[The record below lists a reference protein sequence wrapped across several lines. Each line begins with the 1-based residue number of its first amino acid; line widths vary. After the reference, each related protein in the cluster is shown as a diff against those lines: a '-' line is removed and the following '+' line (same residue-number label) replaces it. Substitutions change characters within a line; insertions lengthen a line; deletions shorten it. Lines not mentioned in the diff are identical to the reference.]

1 MYPPQGTNMTD
12 QQRNT
17 PEIALNKNAFSPAN
31 NAEGPK
37 GSVGVNSRLSAVPE
51 AKPIGRE
58 GCELLSFELPEG
70 EAGVGIQNVC
80 KSSGTPER
88 ALAVA
93 GVQTGIR
100 DAEGVTCAAHGASD
114 TFDNMS
120 EPLVSVIV
128 PVYNAQDYLQCCID
142 NVLGQ
147 TYGNIELICVD
158 DGSTD
163 ASAQILE
170 HARVSD
176 SRVRVISQPN
186 QGPGVARNTGI
197 DAARGQY
204 LLFVDADDYWRPMLV
219 EHAVARAR
227 EFDADIVAFN
237 YSVFNQRV
245 GLEHDPDWT
254 LVASRYPQD
263 RAFDWRENPEPLFFT
278 FENLP
283 WNKMFKA
290 QFIAENNIRY
300 FDTYLTE
307 DLMFSGSALV
317 LAKKIVTLDERLMIR
332 REDIGTNIMA
342 GKDKHPFDFI
352 NAFAAFRE
360 KMAARA
366 DFALLEPAYR
376 YWAGSALTYNL
387 LTLNEAATFEAVFD
401 ELHASGLARMGLDGA
416 AVKNPF
422 DAQVIE
428 YIKAGSKVD
437 ALFFAARLKF
447 DEAKLAQFRLG
458 AAEQETEHVRKQLAD
473 MTAWRDGLQRDHDEL
488 WARYNQLDAQH
499 RMMEQSAEQRVG
511 QALCKLPRAL
521 QRVAKSKG

>member
-1 MYPPQGTNMTD
+1 
-12 QQRNT
+12 
-17 PEIALNKNAFSPAN
+17 
-31 NAEGPK
+31 
-37 GSVGVNSRLSAVPE
+37 VNSRLSAVPE
-51 AKPIGRE
+51 AKPSGRE

-70 EAGVGIQNVC
+70 EAGAGIQNVY

-88 ALAVA
+88 TLAA
-93 GVQTGIR
+93 AENEAEIR
-100 DAEGVTCAAHGASD
+100 DAEGVTCAAHGTSD

-245 GLEHDPDWT
+245 GLEYDPDWT

-283 WNKMFKA
+283 WNKLFKA
-290 QFIAENNIRY
+290 QFIADNNIRY

-317 LAKKIVTLDERLMIR
+317 LAKKIATLDERLMIR

-342 GKDKHPFDFI
+342 GKDNHPFDFI

-422 DAQVIE
+422 DAQVIDH
-428 YIKAGSKVD
+428 IKAGRKVD

-458 AAEQETEHVRKQLAD
+458 EMQQRSEKDIARVQHELDD

-521 QRVAKSKG
+521 QRVAKK

>member
-1 MYPPQGTNMTD
+1 
-12 QQRNT
+12 
-17 PEIALNKNAFSPAN
+17 
-31 NAEGPK
+31 
-37 GSVGVNSRLSAVPE
+37 
-51 AKPIGRE
+51 
-58 GCELLSFELPEG
+58 
-70 EAGVGIQNVC
+70 
-80 KSSGTPER
+80 
-88 ALAVA
+88 
-93 GVQTGIR
+93 
-100 DAEGVTCAAHGASD
+100 
-114 TFDNMS
+114 
-120 EPLVSVIV
+120 
-128 PVYNAQDYLQCCID
+128 
-142 NVLGQ
+142 
-147 TYGNIELICVD
+147 
-158 DGSTD
+158 
-163 ASAQILE
+163 
-170 HARVSD
+170 
-176 SRVRVISQPN
+176 
-186 QGPGVARNTGI
+186 
-197 DAARGQY
+197 
-204 LLFVDADDYWRPMLV
+204 
-219 EHAVARAR
+219 
-227 EFDADIVAFN
+227 
-237 YSVFNQRV
+237 
-245 GLEHDPDWT
+245 
-254 LVASRYPQD
+254 
-263 RAFDWRENPEPLFFT
+263 
-278 FENLP
+278 
-283 WNKMFKA
+283 
-290 QFIAENNIRY
+290 
-300 FDTYLTE
+300 
-307 DLMFSGSALV
+307 MFSGSALV

-387 LTLNEAATFEAVFD
+387 LTLNKAATFEAAFD